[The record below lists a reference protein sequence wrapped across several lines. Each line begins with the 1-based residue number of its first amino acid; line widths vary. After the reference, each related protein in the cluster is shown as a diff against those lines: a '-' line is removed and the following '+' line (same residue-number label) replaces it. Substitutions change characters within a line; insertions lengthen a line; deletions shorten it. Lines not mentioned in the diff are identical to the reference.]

1 MATNLAIDDRLLTKA
16 LEIGGYKSKKDTV
29 NAALDE
35 FIKRR
40 KAKELIE
47 GNYRII
53 YAIEGSTVTIHTIID
68 SRRNIEDLLLKK
80 LLRIYS

>member
-40 KAKELIE
+40 KAKELIDIF
-47 GNYRII
+47 GT
-53 YAIEGSTVTIHTIID
+53 IEYEASYD
-68 SRRNIEDLLLKK
+68 YKKMRSR
-80 LLRIYS
+80 

>member
-1 MATNLAIDDRLLTKA
+1 MATNLAIDDALLNMA

-40 KAKELIE
+40 KAKELIDVFGTME
-47 GNYRII
+47 YEPS
-53 YAIEGSTVTIHTIID
+53 YD
-68 SRRNIEDLLLKK
+68 YKKSRSR
-80 LLRIYS
+80 

>member
-1 MATNLAIDDRLLTKA
+1 MQCVIYVKKEDIMATNLAIDDRLLTKA

-40 KAKELIE
+40 KAKELIDIF
-47 GNYRII
+47 GT
-53 YAIEGSTVTIHTIID
+53 IEYDASYD
-68 SRRNIEDLLLKK
+68 YKKMRSR
-80 LLRIYS
+80 

>member
-40 KAKELIE
+40 KAKDLIDIF
-47 GNYRII
+47 GT
-53 YAIEGSTVTIHTIID
+53 IEYDASYD
-68 SRRNIEDLLLKK
+68 YKKMRSR
-80 LLRIYS
+80 